1 MAPTNHPFFLFL
13 NMANSSA
20 ILDWCIVRLGED
32 HNWWVDEVSDP
43 VRWDTDG
50 LSIIDP
56 RQTSHLTDLVEPLR
70 DYGFNQDL
78 FDAAFIPFRIEKE
91 VGSGRIRLKR
101 VKDSFFDSEEKLF
114 ALADIVDDE
123 NGPYADLLDH
133 LTKCRVKLLNDVFK
147 FESKL
152 TVDEVEEELRED
164 QNASFI
170 EGKAVHSFDELC
182 AILDYTPA
190 GFDED
195 AEDGE
200 APAGGEE
207 EGIEDADLP
216 DLDEEGEAALKGD
229 QSLKWDEDEANGDDD
244 DDGKK
249 KPKGGDDDEDE
260 DEEKDDDS
268 DDEDEDEDKPR
279 AKSKSK
285 ASAKKASK
293 PASKPVA
300 KTSSKPAAKAPSKS
314 APKPAAKS
322 AAKPA
327 AKGKKR

>member
-1 MAPTNHPFFLFL
+1 
-13 NMANSSA
+13 MANSSA

-56 RQTSHLTDLVEPLR
+56 RQTSHLVDLVEPLR

-152 TVDEVEEELRED
+152 TVDEVEDELRED

-195 AEDGE
+195 AEEGE
-200 APAGGEE
+200 APAAGEE

-229 QSLKWDEDEANGDDD
+229 QSLKWDEDEADGDEDED
-244 DDGKK
+244 EK
-249 KPKGGDDDEDE
+249 KPKDDDEDE
-260 DEEKDDDS
+260 DEDSDKEDKEDDDDDS
-268 DDEDEDEDKPR
+268 DDDDKPR

-285 ASAKKASK
+285 ASA
-293 PASKPVA
+293 
-300 KTSSKPAAKAPSKS
+300 SKS
-314 APKPAAKS
+314 RKPAPKPV
-322 AAKPA
+322 AKPA
-327 AKGKKR
+327 AKPLAKAPAKAAPKAKPVAKGKKR